1 MASSSLLNGPT
12 NSPPIL
18 TLSRNISIRPF
29 RTSDATTLA
38 LHAND
43 KEMWLNGPD
52 VVPYPFTHT
61 DAVSYIARAN
71 DSKTWIPSS
80 PSWNGPALPFM
91 YAVALNDECIG
102 SIEFSLGEDVRQR
115 TAKIG
120 YWIGREF
127 WGKGIMTEVVGSFVG
142 WVWREFPKIV
152 RIEAEV
158 HDFNE
163 GSGKVLGKVGFEKE
177 GTLKWGIWKDGK
189 LAGLEIWGLVRGS
202 E

>member
-1 MASSSLLNGPT
+1 
-12 NSPPIL
+12 
-18 TLSRNISIRPF
+18 
-29 RTSDATTLA
+29 
-38 LHAND
+38 
-43 KEMWLNGPD
+43 
-52 VVPYPFTHT
+52 
-61 DAVSYIARAN
+61 
-71 DSKTWIPSS
+71 
-80 PSWNGPALPFM
+80 M